1 MVTASCGSAGPAS
14 GRALL
19 RLLHG
24 LALALL
30 ALHLGAGW
38 VLAGSGAAGALGSA
52 DAGLLGLLAPA
63 QLAGLGV
70 AAWLAA
76 ARTGD
81 EGVACAAVAAVGLAV
96 ADAASLPAG
105 IAGLL
110 PAGLGGLLPGVPAR
124 RAAKLLAGAV
134 VVLPVAGLLLA
145 AAARSPDGR
154 RLARILVELVL
165 GFGAVALVLDLP
177 SAGLPRFHALL
188 DGVEEAAEAALAGR
202 ALVVGLTALGPRRE
216 TSRNR
221 TIARLMPAVRPT
233 LG

>member
-1 MVTASCGSAGPAS
+1 MVTASGDPAGAADR
-14 GRALL
+14 RALL
-19 RLLHG
+19 RLLQG

-38 VLAGSGAAGALGSA
+38 VLAGSGAADALGSA

-63 QLAGLGV
+63 QLAGLGAV
-70 AAWLAA
+70 AWLAA

-81 EGVACAAVAAVGLAV
+81 EGVACAAAAAVGLAA

-124 RAAKLLAGAV
+124 RAAKLLAGAA

-165 GFGAVALVLDLP
+165 GFAAVALVLDLP
-177 SAGLPRFHALL
+177 SAGLPGLRPLL
-188 DGVEEAAEAALAGR
+188 DGVEEAVEAALAGR
-202 ALVVGLTALGPRRE
+202 ALVAGLAVLGRRRTSQDGTVPGLMAAVG
-216 TSRNR
+216 
-221 TIARLMPAVRPT
+221 PAA
-233 LG
+233 G